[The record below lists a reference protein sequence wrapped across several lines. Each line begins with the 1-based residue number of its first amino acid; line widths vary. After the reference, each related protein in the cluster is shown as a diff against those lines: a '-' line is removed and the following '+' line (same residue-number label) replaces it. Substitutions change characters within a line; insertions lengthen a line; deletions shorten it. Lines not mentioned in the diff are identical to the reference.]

1 MGMSIYAAPAKINLS
16 LRVLSKRPDGYH
28 EVDLLMARLNLAD
41 ELEFSP
47 ADAAELVCDDASL
60 PVDES
65 NLVMRAVRE
74 FEKAYGRPVRRRISL
89 RKRIPHGAGLG
100 GGSSDAATTLLALNE
115 ILGTGYDLSE
125 LSAMAAAIG
134 SDVPFFLN
142 PVPSRCTGRG
152 EIVAPDEALANWR
165 SPIVVL
171 KPIFGVSTPDAY
183 KRLHDARRV
192 RGLPYGVQKVSGISL
207 VNDLERPVFAKY
219 PFVGLLKSWLLCQP
233 GVRAAMMSG
242 SGSALFAL
250 TDTSEQARLIAERAR
265 EDYDPTLFTWHGTVN
280 PEPGEEAEE
289 AVDGSREGVT
299 TVANDAPTADDNTD
313 ASVTFAEPEVLILRS
328 EAADGARS
336 DAEDAAMSSAAAE
349 TPEALDAE
357 APASPAAKVSRS
369 PMSRAAA
376 PDAAS
381 KQEDAPAEKAPAAPR
396 KRGRKPEYIRRALA
410 EVEELREQL
419 RSRQREVDE
428 HLKLLQEA
436 GIDPNVP
443 RRGRRP
449 ALLQVY
455 LGLYQQVREA
465 EAQLSEALERIE
477 QMERERS

>member
-115 ILGTGYDLSE
+115 MLGTGYDLSE

-192 RGLPYGVQKVSGISL
+192 RGLPYGVQKVSGIGL

-219 PFVGLLKSWLLCQP
+219 PVIGLLKSWLLCQP

-280 PEPGEEAEE
+280 PAPGEEAEE
-289 AVDGSREGVT
+289 AVDGSREREATIGT
-299 TVANDAPTADDNTD
+299 DDADEQVA
-313 ASVTFAEPEVLILRS
+313 FAEPEVLVLSS
-328 EAADGARS
+328 ETAAGS
-336 DAEDAAMSSAAAE
+336 DAAGEADAAMSSAAAE
-349 TPEALDAE
+349 APKAADGEASV
-357 APASPAAKVSRS
+357 SPAAKSTRS
-369 PMSRAAA
+369 PMSRDAA
-376 PDAAS
+376 PAASS
-381 KQEDAPAEKAPAAPR
+381 KQEVAPAEKAPTGAVAAPR

-410 EVEELREQL
+410 EVEEIRELL

-428 HLKLLQEA
+428 QLKLLQEA

>member
-28 EVDLLMARLNLAD
+28 EVDLLMAGVNLAD

-47 ADAAELVCDDASL
+47 APAAELVCDDASL

-74 FEKAYGRPVRRRISL
+74 FEKAYGRSVRLRITL

-125 LSAMAAAIG
+125 LAGMAAAIG

-152 EIVAPDEALANWR
+152 EIVTPVEGLADWR
-165 SPIVVL
+165 SPIVII
-171 KPIFGVSTPDAY
+171 KPSFGVSTPDAY

-192 RGLPYGVQKVSGISL
+192 RGLPYGVQKASGISL

-219 PFVGLLKSWLLCQP
+219 PVIGLLKSWLLCQP

-242 SGSALFAL
+242 SGSAIFAL
-250 TDTSEQARLIAERAR
+250 TDTDDQARDIAERAR

-280 PEPGEEAEE
+280 PAPEALRTEETSGAGSQEGDAAEEIILMGAEPEDLPDVPSAETHSAETHSAYRHTSERAAASFPSDEAELT
-289 AVDGSREGVT
+289 AS
-299 TVANDAPTADDNTD
+299 ASPASSPSQPAAAPTAGADI
-313 ASVTFAEPEVLILRS
+313 VL
-328 EAADGARS
+328 
-336 DAEDAAMSSAAAE
+336 
-349 TPEALDAE
+349 
-357 APASPAAKVSRS
+357 
-369 PMSRAAA
+369 
-376 PDAAS
+376 
-381 KQEDAPAEKAPAAPR
+381 PR
-396 KRGRKPEYIRRALA
+396 KRGRKPEPIRRALA
-410 EVEELREQL
+410 EAEDLREQC
-419 RSRQREVDE
+419 RT
-428 HLKLLQEA
+428 LQQALNERLEEA
-436 GIDPNVP
+436 HKAGYDPKVP

-449 ALLQVY
+449 VVVQQYFDLLRQLEDVDEK
-455 LGLYQQVREA
+455 LREV
-465 EAQLSEALERIE
+465 LSRID